1 MTNTL
6 RPKLSRRGGGLQAG
20 GRGSII
26 AMARKCGD
34 KTPKSD
40 FVVGEAELL
49 HIYPLVIFVILLY
62 FKLQECN
69 KKAPATAEAI
79 SNTKSMKNKVEKRNF

>member
-1 MTNTL
+1 
-6 RPKLSRRGGGLQAG
+6 
-20 GRGSII
+20 
-26 AMARKCGD
+26 MARKCGD

-49 HIYPLVIFVILLY
+49 HIYPLVIFVVLLY

-79 SNTKSMKNKVEKRNF
+79 SNTKSMKNKVEKGTSKLKCKENKNKPNNRKTYG

>member
-1 MTNTL
+1 MYPIEYFPLSIAFFIAYLVNSVSFHSAIFSYSIGDNVL
-6 RPKLSRRGGGLQAG
+6 PKFSSTKLY
-20 GRGSII
+20 I
-26 AMARKCGD
+26 
-34 KTPKSD
+34 
-40 FVVGEAELL
+40 LL
-49 HIYPLVIFVILLY
+49 LLILFVILLY

>member
-1 MTNTL
+1 
-6 RPKLSRRGGGLQAG
+6 
-20 GRGSII
+20 
-26 AMARKCGD
+26 MARKCGD

-49 HIYPLVIFVILLY
+49 HIYPLVILLY

-79 SNTKSMKNKVEKRNF
+79 SNTKSMKNKVEKRHF

>member
-1 MTNTL
+1 M
-6 RPKLSRRGGGLQAG
+6 SRRGGGLQAG

-26 AMARKCGD
+26 GMARKSGE
-34 KTPKSD
+34 KTRKAD
-40 FVVGEAELL
+40 VVVGEGELL

>member
-1 MTNTL
+1 M
-6 RPKLSRRGGGLQAG
+6 SRRGGLQAG

-69 KKAPATAEAI
+69 KKAPATAH
-79 SNTKSMKNKVEKRNF
+79 